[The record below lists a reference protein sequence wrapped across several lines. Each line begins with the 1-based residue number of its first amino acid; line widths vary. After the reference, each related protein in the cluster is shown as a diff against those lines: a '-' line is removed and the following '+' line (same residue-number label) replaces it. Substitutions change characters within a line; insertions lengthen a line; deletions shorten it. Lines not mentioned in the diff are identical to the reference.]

1 MQGFTYYIKYLLL
14 FFSACVILNA
24 CTGRTAGNLTYS
36 SPESKGFSS
45 ERLDTLKQFLDQSG
59 ASSMLILVDGDVIFD
74 WGSTSKKHL
83 IHSVRKTLLNSL
95 VGVAVAQ
102 GKLDTSMTLRELGIQ
117 DVQPEL
123 SEQELSARVAD
134 LLKSRSGVYHPAAAM
149 SQGMIN
155 SLPER
160 HSYKPG
166 GHYYYNNWDY
176 NTLGA
181 ILEQR
186 TGKSLY
192 TLFYEEIAKPL
203 GMVDYKGEYVDIDGE
218 SDTGVEMPQTDG
230 FYQYEKSKSTYPA
243 YHFRMSARDLA
254 LYGQLYL
261 NKGLWNNQQIIPESW
276 IESSIKPSAIYNKEY
291 KLGYGMLWKL
301 RLAEN
306 EKDVHAFYHTGVGI
320 HMLAVYPES
329 KLVLVHRVNTEED
342 YVYHSNDI
350 YQMLRLVF
358 KAKLTDE
365 QDDE

>member
-1 MQGFTYYIKYLLL
+1 MLSDCESKP
-14 FFSACVILNA
+14 
-24 CTGRTAGNLTYS
+24 AGNMTYS

-83 IHSVRKTLLNSL
+83 IHSVRKALLNSL
-95 VGVAVAQ
+95 VGIAVDQ

-117 DVQPEL
+117 DEHPEL
-123 SEQELSARVAD
+123 SDQELSARVAD

-160 HSYKPG
+160 HSFKPG
-166 GHYYYNNWDY
+166 EHYYYNNWDY

-181 ILEQR
+181 ILEQQ

-192 TLFYEEIAKPL
+192 SLFYEEIAKPL
-203 GMVDYKGEYVDIDGE
+203 GMVDYKGEYVEIDGE
-218 SDTGVEMPQTDG
+218 SDTDVEMPKTDG
-230 FYQYEKSKSTYPA
+230 FYQYEKSKSTFPA
-243 YHFRMSARDLA
+243 YHFRMSSRDLA

-261 NKGLWNNQQIIPESW
+261 NKGRWNNQQIIPESW
-276 IESSIKPSAIYNKEY
+276 TESCTKPTTVYNKEY

-306 EKDVHAFYHTGVGI
+306 EKDVVAFYHTGVGI

-329 KLVLVHRVNTEED
+329 KLVMVHRVNTEED
-342 YVYHSNDI
+342 YEYNSNDI
-350 YQMLRLVF
+350 YKMLRLVF
-358 KAKLTDE
+358 MAKLTNDSKDKSPE
-365 QDDE
+365 